1 MKKLG
6 IIGGMGAEATQVM
19 FKEIIARTDASC
31 DQDHLDMIILN
42 HSSMPD
48 RTAAIK
54 SGNTKT
60 VVSLLCKDAQMLSQC
75 GAQAIA
81 IPCNTS
87 HCFIE
92 QIQQSVDIPI
102 INMIEETAKYIASH
116 RSDVKRAGILATD
129 GTIEQRLYHKA
140 LEKYNIEPY
149 TPDEKARKTVMQIIY
164 DQIKAGQIGNIED
177 FSAVDIC
184 LKKNGC
190 DAGILAC
197 TELSVFRANH
207 ELNSFYV
214 DAMAVLTERCI
225 EFCGGKLKKPSLL

>member
-19 FKEIIARTDASC
+19 FKEIITRTDASC
-31 DQDHLDMIILN
+31 DQEHLDMIILN

-54 SGNTKT
+54 SGETKEI
-60 VVSLLCKDAQMLSQC
+60 VALLRKDAQMLEQC
-75 GAQAIA
+75 GAAAIA

-92 QIQQSVDIPI
+92 QIQDSVSIPI
-102 INMIEETAKYIASH
+102 INMIEETARYIAE
-116 RSDVKRAGILATD
+116 KRPDIKKAGILATD

-140 LEKYNIEPY
+140 LEKCGIEPF
-149 TPDEKARKTVMQIIY
+149 TPSEKIRRIVMQIIY
-164 DQIKAGQIGNIED
+164 EQIKAGQVGSIED
-177 FSAVDIC
+177 FAKVDIC

-190 DAGILAC
+190 DGGILAC

-214 DAMAVLTERCI
+214 DAMGALVERCI
-225 EFCGGKLKKPSLL
+225 EFCGGKLKK